1 MFVVM
6 SKYGTFF
13 KEINKSNHLILV
25 TDIKDATKFRSVK
38 AASEITNILKGFV
51 VIEVKRR

>member
-13 KEINKSNHLILV
+13 KEINKSNQLILV
-25 TDIKDATKFRSVK
+25 TDIKDAAKFRSVK
-38 AASEITNILKGFV
+38 AASEITNILKGFM

>member
-13 KEINKSNHLILV
+13 KEINKSNQLILV
-25 TDIKDATKFRSVK
+25 TDIKDAAKFRSVK
-38 AASEITNILKGFV
+38 TASEITNILKGFM

>member
-13 KEINKSNHLILV
+13 KEIDKSNHLILV

>member
-13 KEINKSNHLILV
+13 KEINKSNQLILV
-25 TDIKDATKFRSVK
+25 TDIKDAAKFRSVK
-38 AASEITNILKGFV
+38 AASEITNILKRFM